1 MRKAANAAVDVL
13 IPAYNSERTIE
24 SAVASIQAQTVRN
37 IRIIVIN
44 DGSTDA
50 TRAILERMAMTDARL
65 HLIHQENSGIVDA
78 LNVGLAQCTAAFIAR
93 HDADDIASPDRF
105 ARQLVFLRDHPD
117 CIAVSGAVTHM
128 DKNGRTDGGPQQF
141 RSPDL
146 SDPAAYPQC
155 EPYLVHPFL
164 MLRRS
169 AIEAVGG
176 YRHVFLAEDTD
187 LYWRLQERGQLANMP
202 DLLGF
207 YRIHDQSL
215 TSSSVVNGRIVAVNS
230 QLSGISALR
239 RRAGRPDIP
248 FPKSALREFREAG
261 SLQGILAIA
270 SRRLDAEEAERLAV
284 ASCAKMLEMAAY
296 RPYELD
302 TEDCRLIRAKLL
314 PALRRM
320 TATDRAVCRRMLS
333 GSAARIA
340 ARRNLRAALRLAPP
354 RLYPMVAARLAF
366 RTAFPITSRRLIR
379 RLAGRVEYSK

>member
-1 MRKAANAAVDVL
+1 MRKAAPAAVDVL

-24 SAVASIQAQTVRN
+24 SAVASIQAQTVRD
-37 IRIIVIN
+37 IRIIVVN

-50 TRAILERMAMTDARL
+50 TREILERMALADARL
-65 HLIHQENSGIVDA
+65 DLIHQENRGIVDA
-78 LNVGLAQCTAAFIAR
+78 LNVGLARCTAPFIAR
-93 HDADDIASPDRF
+93 LDADDIASPDRF
-105 ARQLVFLRDHPD
+105 ARQLAFLGDHLD
-117 CIAVSGAVTHM
+117 CIAVSGAVTHI
-128 DKNGRTDGGPQQF
+128 DVNGRTDGGPQHL

-164 MLRRS
+164 MLRRT

-207 YRIHDQSL
+207 YRIHDRSL
-215 TSSSVVNGRIVAVNS
+215 TSSSILNGRIVAVNS
-230 QLSGISALR
+230 QLSGLSALR

-248 FPKSALREFREAG
+248 FPKSALSEFYEAR
-261 SLQGILAIA
+261 SLEAILAVA
-270 SRRLDAEEAERLAV
+270 SRRLDAEEADRLAV

-302 TEDCRLIRAKLL
+302 AEDCGLIRAKLL
-314 PALRRM
+314 PALPRM

-333 GSAARIA
+333 GSAARIV
-340 ARRNLRAALRLAPP
+340 ARRKLGAAFRLAPL

-366 RTAFPITSRRLIR
+366 RTALSPTSRRMIR